1 VRQLRNLMER
11 LVVTVESPTIH
22 ADDLPPEFRATPRS
36 GVTTLE
42 EAVQEAER
50 QAILAALANCN
61 QHRERTAHV
70 LGVSVR
76 TLHYKMNRY
85 GLQ

>member
-1 VRQLRNLMER
+1 MNTLLN
-11 LVVTVESPTIH
+11 TT
-22 ADDLPPEFRATPRS
+22 EFRTTPRH

-50 QAILAALANCN
+50 QAILAALAACR
-61 QHRERTAHV
+61 QHRERTAQV